1 MHMKMYISIT
11 LLFFAS
17 SCSNE
22 QLSDLLNEDSLK
34 YYPIYLNTDQVMDST
49 YYYYPRLLNFSLDST
64 YFPKYPNPFS
74 PTSFSP
80 FIIKLTDTSDI
91 NIVLID
97 RHNNLISQFNSYNQ
111 LPGYYLF
118 KCNFVSKYQE
128 YKSDLFYYSS
138 IKFTF
143 MDSTYTAPL
152 FSNP

>member
-1 MHMKMYISIT
+1 MKLFFSII
-11 LLFFAS
+11 LLFVVS

-22 QLSDLLNEDSLK
+22 QLSNILNEDSLK
-34 YYPIYLNTDQVMDST
+34 YYPVYLSADQVMDST

-91 NIVLID
+91 IIALID
-97 RHNNLISQFNSYNQ
+97 RNNNLISQFNSYNQ

-118 KCNFVSKYQE
+118 KCNFVSKYKGD
-128 YKSDLFYYSS
+128 YSDLFYYSS